1 MTGVRRV
8 AITGL
13 GVCTPLGFSAS
24 ELWANLLK
32 GSCGISKT
40 LDEFSFLPSQVFGS
54 IDNQKLEERK
64 SFVESEVYKSYGLD
78 ISNDWRSVSRAST
91 LGIIAT
97 YEAFKQV
104 RWKANSGYRAGVC
117 FGVGLDGPNEV
128 MNTSSGILAKK
139 YSIIGP
145 HALTRTLGNIPA
157 AIISRIWG
165 LRGPCMTVNTACAAG
180 LHCIGEGFRMIQ
192 NNEAD
197 LVVTGA
203 CESPLNAWVIA
214 AFCRLR
220 ALCTQ
225 FNDNPEKASRP
236 FDSLRK
242 GFVLSEGAATVV
254 LQAWPPPDSF
264 LMESF
269 TETPKPIAEV
279 IGFGRSGDAH
289 HLVAPDTTGNGVLR
303 SMLNAFRDSK
313 LKHFNQI
320 GHINCHA
327 TSTPVGDLT
336 ELSAIAQMF
345 GEYFNPQYHTSVVIN
360 SIKGHLGHCLAA
372 AGAIETVYAALS
384 VNQNRICGN
393 LNLHNPISISELL
406 EVLNSNSSS
415 STSISSNEKC
425 IDLFKNYAVLP
436 RHDQT
441 QVTWPDSHRRIVMT
455 NSSGFGGTNGTL
467 LISEWTD

>member
-1 MTGVRRV
+1 MGESF
-8 AITGL
+8 AGI
-13 GVCTPLGFSAS
+13 
-24 ELWANLLK
+24 LWNIKDA
-32 GSCGISKT
+32 CH
-40 LDEFSFLPSQVFGS
+40 VFGS
-54 IDNQKLEERK
+54 IDDRKLEEQK
-64 SFVESEVYKSYGLD
+64 SLVESEVYKSCVLD
-78 ISNDWRSVSRAST
+78 ISNDWRSVSRASA

-97 YEAFKQV
+97 CEAFKQV
-104 RWKANSGYRAGVC
+104 KWKANSGYRAGVC

-128 MNTSSGILAKK
+128 MNTSSGILSKK
-139 YSIIGP
+139 YSTIGP
-145 HALTRTLGNIPA
+145 HALTRILGNMPA
-157 AIISRIWG
+157 GIISRIWG
-165 LRGPCMTVNTACAAG
+165 LRGPCMTVNTACASG

-203 CESPLNAWVIA
+203 CESPLNAWIIA

-225 FNDNPEKASRP
+225 FNDTPEKASRP

-264 LMESF
+264 LVESF
-269 TETPKPIAEV
+269 IETPKPIAEV

-289 HLVAPDTTGNGVLR
+289 HLVAPDATGNGALR
-303 SMLNAFRDSK
+303 SMLNAFKDSK
-313 LKHFNQI
+313 LEHFSQI

-336 ELSAIAQMF
+336 ELSAIAQIF
-345 GEYFNPQYHTSVVIN
+345 GEYFTPQYHTPVVIN

-372 AGAIETVYAALS
+372 AGAIETVYSALS

-393 LNLHNPISISELL
+393 LNLHNPISIYELM
-406 EVLNSNSSS
+406 EVLKSNSSS
-415 STSISSNEKC
+415 STNISFNEKC

-436 RHDQT
+436 RHDEI
-441 QVTWPDSHRRIVMT
+441 QVAWPDSHRRIVMT
-455 NSSGFGGTNGTL
+455 NSFGFGGTNGTL

>member
-1 MTGVRRV
+1 MGEPFKRIMWNIKDTYH
-8 AITGL
+8 
-13 GVCTPLGFSAS
+13 
-24 ELWANLLK
+24 
-32 GSCGISKT
+32 
-40 LDEFSFLPSQVFGS
+40 VFGS
-54 IDNQKLEERK
+54 IDDQKLEKQK
-64 SFVESEVYKSYGLD
+64 SFVESEVYRTCGVD
-78 ISNDWRSVSRAST
+78 ISSDWRSVSRASA

-97 YEAFKQV
+97 NEAFKQV
-104 RWKANSGYRAGVC
+104 KWKVNSGYRAGIC

-139 YSIIGP
+139 YSTIGP
-145 HALTRTLGNIPA
+145 HALTRTLGNIPSG
-157 AIISRIWG
+157 ILSRIWG

-197 LVVTGA
+197 LVVAGA
-203 CESPLNAWVIA
+203 CESPLNAWTIA
-214 AFCRLR
+214 AFSRLR

-225 FNDNPEKASRP
+225 FNDTPEQASRP

-242 GFVLSEGAATVV
+242 GFVLSEGAAAVV
-254 LQAWPPPDSF
+254 LQAWPPPNDF
-264 LMESF
+264 LVESF
-269 TETPKPIAEV
+269 EETPKPIAEI

-289 HLVAPDTTGNGVLR
+289 HLVAPDTTGNGALR
-303 SMLNAFRDSK
+303 SMLNAFKDSK
-313 LKHFNQI
+313 LESLNQV

-345 GEYFNPQYHTSVVIN
+345 GEYFTSQDNTPIVIN

-393 LNLHNPISISELL
+393 LNLHNPISVYELM
-406 EVLNSNSSS
+406 EVLKSNSKSSS
-415 STSISSNEKC
+415 SASFTEKC
-425 IDLFKNYAVLP
+425 IDLFKNHVVLP
-436 RHDQT
+436 RHDEVQIA
-441 QVTWPDSHRRIVMT
+441 WPNSNPHIVMV
-455 NSSGFGGTNGTL
+455 NSFGFGGTNGTL